1 VKNESQNRYAD
12 IVFPVPVNQAY
23 TYIIPTD
30 LIEDVSL
37 GVRVLAPFGARKM
50 VGFIVGL
57 KQESDYPE
65 LKKIEQILD
74 PTPLFTPAVL
84 AMSKW
89 VAEYYLCGWGEVL
102 KAALPAG
109 IHLFSEKIVR
119 LLHPDPHTLYLELSK
134 RAPVQAEII
143 RLLKE
148 PRVISLKKLIEQ
160 VTSNNPYSSIKALRQ
175 QRVIRIEL
183 NLPKPQVSPKFIDWV
198 TLDKSID
205 LKKVQDIIEEMRESA
220 PSQAAC
226 LERIREYEPEGVSRR
241 DLVRMTTVHH
251 SAIKALQEK
260 KLVQIEQREIIRDYY
275 SSQPLSPP
283 PDIQLNQ
290 DQKLALYS
298 IIQNLDRETF
308 GSFLLHGV
316 TGSGK
321 TQVYIEAIHHVIK
334 KGKSAIVLV
343 PEISLTP
350 QMVYRFRSHFGKQV
364 AVFHSRMSPGER
376 YDSWRQTW
384 EGKHK
389 IVIGPRSAIFA
400 PLQYLGLIIV
410 DEEHE
415 HSYKQYDMAPRYNA
429 RDLAIVRANLSK
441 ASIVLGSATP
451 SVESFFNAMAEKY
464 TLLRMPK
471 RIDDIPMPSIE
482 LVDMKREPKI
492 IGRKEPIMLSR
503 RLREK
508 IDEKLAFGEQVILL
522 QNRRGFAPIFKC
534 QDCDYKAECL
544 YCKITLTFHRAGHY
558 LKCHYCGYTR
568 KAPSQC
574 PQCHGTQIYLK
585 GIGTQRVEEELY
597 QLFPG
602 IKVIRMDQDTTRGR
616 MAHDRLLNQFGKGEH
631 QILLGTQMVAKGL
644 DFPNVTLV
652 GVISADTGLFFPD
665 FRAGERTFQLLTQVA
680 GRAGRKTKQGHVII
694 QSYATDHYSLQFAKT
709 HDYEKFFKTEIHDR
723 RQLSYPPFSRIINI
737 LFKGPDELKIEQ
749 AALKFRQFFDKIEGC
764 KILGPAPAHLE
775 KIQGNYRWQIL
786 FMTLKQRDSGGE
798 QIKALIRQALST
810 FRKKHRTRDIQ
821 MIIDVDPISIL

>member
-1 VKNESQNRYAD
+1 VKNKVQNRYAD

-23 TYIIPTD
+23 TYIIPTE
-30 LIEDVSL
+30 LIEEALL
-37 GVRVLAPFGARKM
+37 GVRVLAPFGTRKM
-50 VGFIVGL
+50 TGFVVDL
-57 KQESDYPE
+57 KQESDYPD

-102 KAALPAG
+102 KAALPSG
-109 IHLFSEKIVR
+109 IHLFSEKIIR
-119 LLHPDPHTLYLELSK
+119 LLHPDPRTLYAELSK
-134 RAPVQAEII
+134 KAPVQAEIV
-143 RLLKE
+143 RLLIE
-148 PRVISLKKLIEQ
+148 PQVLPMKKIFDQ
-160 VTSNNPYSSIKALRQ
+160 VMSKNPYSSIKALRQ
-175 QRVIRIEL
+175 QRAIRIEL
-183 NLPKPQVSPKFIDWV
+183 NLPKPKVSTKYIDWV
-198 TLDKSID
+198 MLDESID
-205 LKKVQDIIEEMRESA
+205 LKNVQDIIEELRESA
-220 PSQAAC
+220 PAQAAC
-226 LERIREYEPEGVSRR
+226 MEAIREYEPEGISRR
-241 DLVRMTTVHH
+241 DLMRMVKTHYSVV
-251 SAIKALQEK
+251 KALQEK
-260 KLVQIEQREIIRDYY
+260 SLVQIKQREIIRDYY
-275 SSQPLSPP
+275 SPEPLAPP
-283 PDIQLNQ
+283 QDIQLNK
-290 DQKLALYS
+290 DQQKALSS
-298 IIQNLDRETF
+298 IIHQLDRDSY
-308 GSFLLHGV
+308 GSFLLYGV

-321 TQVYIEAIHHVIK
+321 TQVYIEAIHHALK
-334 KGKSAIVLV
+334 KGKSAIVMV

-350 QMVYRFRSHFGKQV
+350 QIVHRFRSHFGEQV

-400 PLQYLGLIIV
+400 PLQNLGLIVV

-415 HSYKQYDMAPRYNA
+415 HSYKQYDMTPRYNA

-441 ASIVLGSATP
+441 AAIVLGSATP
-451 SVESFFNAMAEKY
+451 SVESYFNAMTQKY
-464 TLLRMPK
+464 ALLQMPR
-471 RIDDIPMPSIE
+471 RIDDIPMPTIE

-508 IDEKLAFGEQVILL
+508 IDEKLAFGEQIILL
-522 QNRRGFAPIFKC
+522 QNRRGFAPILKC

-544 YCKITLTFHRAGHY
+544 YCKIMLTFHRTGHY

-568 KAPSQC
+568 KAPLNC
-574 PQCHGTQIYLK
+574 PQCHGNQIYLQ
-585 GIGTQRVEEELY
+585 GVGTQRVEEELHH
-597 QLFPG
+597 LFPG
-602 IKVIRMDQDTTRGR
+602 VKVIRMDQDTTRGR
-616 MAHDRLLNQFGKGEH
+616 MAHDKLLNQFGRGEH

-694 QSYATDHYSLQFAKT
+694 QSYSTDHYSLQFAKN
-709 HDYEKFFKTEIHDR
+709 HDYERFFNTEIHDR
-723 RQLSYPPFSRIINI
+723 KQLSYPPFSRIINV
-737 LFKGPDELKIEQ
+737 LFKGPDEIKIEY
-749 AALKFRQFFDKIEGC
+749 AATKFRQYFPEIKGC

-786 FMTLKQRDSGGE
+786 FMTLKQRECGGE
-798 QIKALIRQALST
+798 QIKESIRQALSA
-810 FRKKHRTRDIQ
+810 FRKKHRSKNIQ
-821 MIIDVDPISIL
+821 IIIDVDPISIL